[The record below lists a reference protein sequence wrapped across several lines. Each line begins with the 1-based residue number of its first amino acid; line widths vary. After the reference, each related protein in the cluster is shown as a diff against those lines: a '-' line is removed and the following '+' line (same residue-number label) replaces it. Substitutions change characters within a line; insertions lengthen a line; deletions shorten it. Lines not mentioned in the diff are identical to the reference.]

1 MGIQGLRKELA
12 KNQLRK
18 GHVSELAGK
27 TVAVDA
33 SAWLH
38 RGAFGCA
45 VPLAMGQDTRGYV
58 YYCVNLVNML
68 LHHKV
73 TPILVFD
80 GAPLPSKARTNAER
94 TELRKANQEKGFE
107 LLKQGDKEGAEKAF
121 QKGIRV
127 TGLRLPFA
135 RPPVFT
141 LSTTSTLATLHKDV
155 PLDCQQSGMFLRHS
169 PGGNWNCSHPRP
181 PRATLMSHCLLPT
194 CSAPRAAQPAASS
207 LSASLPRPLV
217 SRVPLTGVVGFA
229 AEMAATLRA
238 TLKKDH
244 IKCITAPY
252 EADAQVEPGESTRS
266 RGWVEAGSASER
278 ESV

>member
-1 MGIQGLRKELA
+1 VAKGWFETGASGTTMGIQGLRKELA

-45 VPLAMGQDTRGYV
+45 MPLAMGQDTRGYV
-58 YYCVNLVNML
+58 YYCVNLVKML

-80 GAPLPSKARTNAER
+80 GAPLPSKARTNEER
-94 TELRKANQEKGFE
+94 TELRKASQEKGFE

-135 RPPVFT
+135 RPSVFT
-141 LSTTSTLATLHKDV
+141 LATTSTLATLHKDV
-155 PLDCQQSGMFLRHS
+155 PLDCQQSSLA
-169 PGGNWNCSHPRP
+169 CSC
-181 PRATLMSHCLLPT
+181 AT
-194 CSAPRAAQPAASS
+194 R
-207 LSASLPRPLV
+207 LV
-217 SRVPLTGVVGFA
+217 
-229 AEMAATLRA
+229 AT
-238 TLKKDH
+238 
-244 IKCITAPY
+244 
-252 EADAQVEPGESTRS
+252 
-266 RGWVEAGSASER
+266 
-278 ESV
+278 